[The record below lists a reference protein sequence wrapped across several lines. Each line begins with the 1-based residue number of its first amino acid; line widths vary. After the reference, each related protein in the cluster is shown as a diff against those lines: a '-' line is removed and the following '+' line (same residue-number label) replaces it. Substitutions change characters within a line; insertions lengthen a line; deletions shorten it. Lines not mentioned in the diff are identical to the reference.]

1 MNLPNLSIHS
11 IHQGYKKGEYT
22 VQSLVE
28 ELYCKADHWGN
39 PGIWIRRLSLEELDI
54 YLRKLESKSMED
66 LPLYGIPF
74 VIKDN
79 IDLENI
85 AITAACPDF
94 SYMPEGSATAVE
106 LFIQAGAIPMGKTNL
121 DQFATGLV
129 GVRALLGSGQSS
141 SP

>member
-54 YLRKLESKSMED
+54 YLRKLESKTWVQ
-66 LPLYGIPF
+66 Y
-74 VIKDN
+74 
-79 IDLENI
+79 
-85 AITAACPDF
+85 F
-94 SYMPEGSATAVE
+94 SGTCYYSLGYAG
-106 LFIQAGAIPMGKTNL
+106 LF
-121 DQFATGLV
+121 
-129 GVRALLGSGQSS
+129 S
-141 SP
+141 